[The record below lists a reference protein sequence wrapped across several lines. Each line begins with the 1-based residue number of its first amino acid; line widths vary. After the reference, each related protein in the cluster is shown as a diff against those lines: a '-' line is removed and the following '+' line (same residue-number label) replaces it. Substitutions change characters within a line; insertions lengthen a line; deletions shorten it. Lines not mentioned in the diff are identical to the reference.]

1 MKVFKTKNVSLY
13 GSLLEKGTS
22 NDFTYL
28 KYSDGTLIQY
38 GNIPKTNF
46 LTTTIYSSVSGGVTW
61 YRSGANQVVFPIS
74 FKDSNYSINLT
85 VHSTYT
91 AGARVYMARLNG
103 KNPSNF
109 TQQLTSTDNSRENDP
124 GYTPLESVSFIAI
137 GRWK

>member
-46 LTTTIYSSVSGGVTW
+46 LTETDNKTTAQGITW
-61 YRSGANQVVFPIS
+61 YRSGANQVFFPIN
-74 FKDSNYSINLT
+74 FINSNYAINLT

-91 AGARVYMARLNG
+91 AGARVYMPRLNG

-109 TQQLTSTDNSRENDP
+109 TPQLTSVDNFKENDA